1 MMEVRVKFF
10 AMARDAAGAEA
21 CRLTL
26 PAPARGHDAKA
37 ALAARYPRLRGV
49 LDAARLA
56 LNHEYQSWD
65 ARLGDGDELAV
76 IPPVSGG

>member
-1 MMEVRVKFF
+1 MEVCVRFF
-10 AMARDAAGAEA
+10 AMARDAVGAEA

-37 ALAARYPRLRGV
+37 ALTARYPRLRGV
-49 LDAARLA
+49 IDTARLA

-65 ARLGDGDELAV
+65 AGLGDGDEVAL